1 MVQFEELSFHLEFF
15 SLSLEHFILLSGEL
29 LRENLLLIDHDVQVL
44 FRRDQ
49 LLVSVVAALLETD
62 HFLARV
68 LQESL
73 SLSLRCHQEL
83 TIIHLAVKLSLKT
96 LDGGRRRMAIALCL
110 ELLGPEADELFFEDF
125 VLVTD
130 PACFFMRLVAL
141 LPHRLDVALQVGSAL
156 LQNAHLLARRRLI
169 VIESVHLVVVHFH
182 IAGQV
187 RAPTLVHADFFPQ
200 LRVLH
205 LK

>member
-1 MVQFEELSFHLEFF
+1 
-15 SLSLEHFILLSGEL
+15 
-29 LRENLLLIDHDVQVL
+29 
-44 FRRDQ
+44 
-49 LLVSVVAALLETD
+49 
-62 HFLARV
+62 
-68 LQESL
+68 
-73 SLSLRCHQEL
+73 
-83 TIIHLAVKLSLKT
+83 
-96 LDGGRRRMAIALCL
+96 MAIALCL